1 MPSEVASRARFDA
14 IRYAQCWEDADILV
28 AALEPAPGKVFISIM
43 SAGDNT
49 LALLTGDPE
58 RVIAVDLSP
67 AQRACALL
75 RVAAYRQLSHAEWLE
90 LLGSRASAQRAA
102 LYARCR
108 EPLPDD
114 VRQFWDERPAEVA
127 AGVGSAGKFERYFA
141 LFRRRILPLIHR
153 RQIVTALLQPRPLA
167 ERRAFYAQQ
176 WDNRRWRFLFRL
188 FFSRRLMGALGR
200 DAAFF
205 QYVEGD
211 VAARI
216 LERTRYALA
225 ELAPAENPYLH
236 WILTGRH
243 GAALPL
249 ALRAEHF
256 AAIRAR
262 VDRVEWRVQ
271 ALEDTLAGL
280 PPRSV
285 DGFNLSDIFEY
296 MSPDHQE
303 QVLRAIVRVARPG
316 ARLAYWNM
324 LVPRARPDSM
334 AHLLRPRPDLAESLW
349 RRDQA
354 WFYSR
359 FIVEEVVAS

>member
-1 MPSEVASRARFDA
+1 V
-14 IRYAQCWEDADILV
+14 
-28 AALEPAPGKVFISIM
+28 
-43 SAGDNT
+43 
-49 LALLTGDPE
+49 
-58 RVIAVDLSP
+58 
-67 AQRACALL
+67 
-75 RVAAYRQLSHAEWLE
+75 
-90 LLGSRASAQRAA
+90 
-102 LYARCR
+102 
-108 EPLPDD
+108 
-114 VRQFWDERPAEVA
+114 
-127 AGVGSAGKFERYFA
+127 
-141 LFRRRILPLIHR
+141 
-153 RQIVTALLQPRPLA
+153 A
-167 ERRAFYAQQ
+167 ERRAFYEQQ
-176 WDNRRWRFLFRL
+176 WSNRRWRWLFRL

-205 QYVEGD
+205 QYVQGD

-216 LERTRYALA
+216 LERTRYALT

-236 WILTGRH
+236 WILTGAH

-256 AAIRAR
+256 ESIRDR
-262 VDRVEWRVQ
+262 VDLVEWRVQ

-296 MSPDHQE
+296 MSPDHHE
-303 QVLRAIVRVARPG
+303 QLLRAIVRVAKPG

-324 LVPRARPDSM
+324 LVPRARPESM
-334 AHLLRPRPDLAESLW
+334 AVVLRPRPDIAEPLW

-359 FIVEEVVAS
+359 FVVEEVLGS